1 MISYREIINSFRVLG
16 LNDHQPVIV
25 HASLASI
32 GEIRGGGETLVCT
45 LVSITRGVMA
55 PTFTYKTMVTPET
68 GPADNAMIYGTGK
81 DKNRLAEF
89 FHPDMPA
96 DPMMG
101 TLPEIIRKLPEAR
114 RSSHPILSF
123 AGIHVDE
130 ALQSQSLEEPLAP
143 IGKLAEQNGVVLL
156 IGVNHTVNSS
166 IHYFERLAGRKQFV
180 RWALT
185 PQGVRQC
192 PGFPG
197 CSDGFEQAA
206 VHLEPITRTARL
218 GNATLRAV
226 PLKGMSHILVNLI
239 QEQPQALLCS
249 KDDAR
254 CATIRQLLQTQYN

>member
-1 MISYREIINSFRVLG
+1 MISYRELVNTFRALG
-16 LNDHQPVIV
+16 LNNSQPIIV
-25 HASLASI
+25 HASLSSV
-32 GEIRGGGETLVCT
+32 GEIRGGGETLAGA

-55 PTFTYKTMVTPET
+55 PTFTYKTMVIPET
-68 GPADNAMIYGTGK
+68 GPADNALVYGTGK

-89 FHPDMPA
+89 FHPNMPA

-101 TLPEIIRKLPEAR
+101 VLPEIIRKHPEAR

-130 ALQSQSLEEPLAP
+130 ALKAQSLEEPLAP
-143 IGKLAEQNGVVLL
+143 IAKLTEQNGLVLL
-156 IGVNHTVNSS
+156 IGVNHTVNTS
-166 IHYFERLAGRKQFV
+166 IHYIERLAGRKQFI

-206 VHLEPITRTARL
+206 VHLEKITQTARL
-218 GNATLRAV
+218 GGATLRAV
-226 PLKGMSHILVNLI
+226 PLQDMSRILLSLI
-239 QEQPQALLCS
+239 QEQPLALLCS
-249 KDDAR
+249 KDDER
-254 CATIRQLLQTQYN
+254 CATVRRSIQAQLQ